1 MVLSR
6 RSFLSLLSLSAA
18 AIAVDTE
25 MLGWRK
31 SKTIFIP
38 PAPKLAFHKDAFTMA
53 VIDLP
58 LPQPS
63 YFYLAAD
70 GLWQFDG
77 KETRLI
83 TPGMF
88 NDGAEWPLRFDSN
101 FPLDNLTD

>member
-6 RSFLSLLSLSAA
+6 RSFLSLLSFSAA
-18 AIAVDTE
+18 AIAVDPE
-25 MLGWRK
+25 MLGWTKTK
-31 SKTIFIP
+31 SIFIP
-38 PAPKLAFHKDAFTMA
+38 PAPKLAFCKDAFTMA
-53 VIDLP
+53 AIDLP
-58 LPQPS
+58 LPPPS

-83 TPGMF
+83 TPEMF
-88 NDGAEWPLRFDSN
+88 SDGAEWPLRYDPN